1 MSLEDGKVQHAGL
14 LYALGKAGI
23 GPIYEEPLTVTLS
36 SLQKISLRELEIN
49 NAR

>member
-1 MSLEDGKVQHAGL
+1 MSLEDGKVQHTAL
-14 LYALGKAGI
+14 RYALGKAGI
-23 GPIYEEPLTVTLS
+23 GLINEEPLTVTLS